1 MPDETN
7 LKPLGRSACAGA
19 SARIETFLA
28 QDPDSTAHSL
38 AMPTDGVFRTG
49 EGL

>member
-1 MPDETN
+1 MPDETT
-7 LKPLGRSACAGA
+7 LKPLGRSARAGA

-28 QDPDSTAHSL
+28 QDPERPAHSL